1 MDILR
6 DEANRTVTIISDK
19 GEWLF
24 KEQSII
30 TFKGLDTCLL
40 IYKVHPNG
48 VTLIDSDTSVP
59 KFHSWNRIFNSDHI
73 INDCVRNTG
82 WMVIK

>member
-1 MDILR
+1 MDILP
-6 DEANRTVTIISDK
+6 DKTNHTVLITGNK
-19 GEWLF
+19 GSWLF

-30 TFKGLDTCLL
+30 TFKGLDVCYL

-59 KFHSWNRIFNSDHI
+59 HFISWNRIFTSNHI
-73 INDCVRNTG
+73 IRDCVENTG
-82 WMVIK
+82 WMTIK

>member
-6 DEANRTVTIISDK
+6 DEANHTVTITSDK
-19 GEWLF
+19 GVWLF
-24 KEQSII
+24 REGLVIS
-30 TFKGLDTCLL
+30 FKGLDTSLM

-48 VTLIDSDTSVP
+48 VTLIDSDTSIP
-59 KFHSWNRIFNSDHI
+59 KFHSWNRIFNSNHI